1 MRTFLSVGLLI
12 LFIALASPV
21 HAKSYPLG
29 VEAFFGWDAPLVQ
42 EDIGSGQMW
51 GVSVRGHLLAFLHAQ
66 LVFRAT
72 GQGDKDK
79 SVTPFGQASLTET
92 LEGGTLTG
100 FGANL
105 LFAARDPAPI
115 WPYGFVGISTNNFDP
130 GKRDKEALFGHSW
143 GGGLAISLYRN
154 LVYVDIGT
162 SFLIMPIEG
171 NKASR
176 KNWQA
181 TLGLMY
187 LFQIPMN

>member
-1 MRTFLSVGLLI
+1 MRAFFAFCFLV
-12 LFIALASPV
+12 LFVAQIPLA
-21 HAKSYPLG
+21 HARSYPLG

-79 SVTPFGQASLTET
+79 SVTPIGRPSLTET

-115 WPYGFVGISTNNFDP
+115 WPYGFVGISTNDFAP

-154 LVYVDIGT
+154 LVYADIST
-162 SFLIMPIEG
+162 SFLVMPIEG

-187 LFQIPMN
+187 LFQIPMK